1 MFQTPEKLNT
11 PKTYWKTRRVEGHA
25 DWSFDFW
32 RELFQNSLDAGA
44 KNINISMIEDTGKG
58 SFGRPA
64 KTEKVIRVIFEDD
77 GKGMDENILR
87 NVFLSPGE
95 STKKNGETVG
105 GFGTARIMLCFS
117 QDRYSVKT
125 NGLNVEGDGSEY
137 IINENNDDIIRGC
150 KMEIDIDPN
159 EFDEYWKNTN
169 LNKLRDHLYSFLSYS
184 DIKHNI
190 IFNGNSL
197 QYIEKTTKGRYKREL
212 FIEQDK
218 SFAKVYTTSGQKA
231 LHKGEIIVRVNGVV
245 MFTSSA
251 DIKEQVVIE
260 INPEMSREVLLDNR
274 DGMKRKYQSVLNDF
288 LNELSVN
295 TLSALKEE
303 NTKKHIEILGKGKK
317 NNFDFLKNIENQT
330 ELSEIDKKI
339 LEETLVNFKSESNE
353 ESTEIKN
360 IIRLAQEN
368 TLTLDYL
375 KQVPVEILEKINAKS
390 KSYLRN
396 SDEDMYDVHI
406 QIDDTTDKNLV
417 ALSKR
422 YYPTYWRKKG
432 EENQGRGRKAAILL
446 AAWTSF
452 CDEAIQSLNVL
463 YPQKVINYTTGWYF
477 GKPESLWDGDEYKKQ
492 RTRAQHQ
499 QKDDNHILLLN
510 PVLENGKM
518 AFDVND
524 TGGFKRDKG
533 EDTVSGLQALETL
546 ALHEVSHIIHSR
558 HNESFASLFT
568 ELSSLFNRSRAH
580 ENAKKSINAVL
591 DAFGYGDSIIQSL
604 DEDTVVPKITRKR
617 KIRPAE
623 KLLAHAMPITTA
635 ITGLLTSNE
644 NSHLQTNIGHV
655 IEQNIVTNNGVTV
668 VNCDALQKLEND
680 MKDKIQVKALEIEED
695 SIPDIDFDFDLEKP
709 IEPITQQK
717 DESEEILGEEISSSL
732 FKI

>member
-44 KNINISMIEDTGKG
+44 KNINISMLEETGKG

-64 KTEKVIRVIFEDD
+64 KTEKVIRVVFEDD

-117 QDRYSVKT
+117 QDRYSVQT
-125 NGLNVEGDGSEY
+125 NGLYVEGDGSEY
-137 IINENNDDIIRGC
+137 VINNNENQIKNGC

-159 EFDEYWKNTN
+159 EFDEYWKNTS
-169 LNKLRDHLYSFLSYS
+169 LNRLENHLYSFLSYS

-212 FIEQDK
+212 FVDSDK

-231 LHKGEIIVRVNGVV
+231 LHKGKIIVRVNGVV
-245 MFTSSA
+245 MFTSTA

-274 DGMKRKYQSVLNDF
+274 DGLKRKYQSSLNDF
-288 LNELSVN
+288 INELSVN
-295 TLSALKEE
+295 TLSALKED

-317 NNFDFLKNIENQT
+317 NNFDLLKQLENQK
-330 ELSEIDKKI
+330 ELSEDDKTI
-339 LEETLVNFKSESNE
+339 LAEALENISPNDESY
-353 ESTEIKN
+353 EIKN
-360 IIRLAQEN
+360 ILKLAQEN
-368 TLTLDYL
+368 NLTLDYL
-375 KQVPVEILEKINAKS
+375 KQVPVDILEKINEKS

-396 SDEDMYDVHI
+396 SDENMYDVHI
-406 QIDDTTDKNLV
+406 QIDDTTDKNLL

-446 AAWTSF
+446 ATWTSF
-452 CDEAIQSLNVL
+452 CDEAIRALNVL
-463 YPQKVINYTTGWYF
+463 YPKKSIKYTTGWYF
-477 GKPESLWDGDEYKKQ
+477 GKPESIWNGEDYQKQ

-499 QKDDNHILLLN
+499 EKDNNHLLLLN

-524 TGGFKRDKG
+524 LGGFKREKG
-533 EDTVSGLQALETL
+533 EDTVSGLQAIEML
-546 ALHEVSHIIHSR
+546 ALHETAHIIHSR
-558 HNESFASLFT
+558 HNESFASLLT
-568 ELSSLFNRSRAH
+568 ELSSLFVRSRAH
-580 ENAKKSINAVL
+580 ENAKKSVTAVL
-591 DAFGYGDSIIQSL
+591 DAFGCGESIIQSL
-604 DEDTVVPKITRKR
+604 DDDVAPKITRKR

-623 KLLAHAMPITTA
+623 KLLAHSMPITTA
-635 ITGLLTSNE
+635 TTGLLVSQE
-644 NSHLQTNIGHV
+644 NNHIQTQIKDAINNNI
-655 IEQNIVTNNGVTV
+655 IQENGVVTI
-668 VNCDALQKLEND
+668 NCDAMQKMENE
-680 MKDKIQVKALEIEED
+680 MKNTIQNDKINIQED
-695 SIPDIDFDFDLEKP
+695 SIPEIDFDFDMEEEPLEKN
-709 IEPITQQK
+709 K
-717 DESEEILGEEISSSL
+717 DESEELLGEEINSSL